1 MEEYWG
7 NVNTLGPRSCYD
19 EGKRVAETMCY
30 CYHTECG
37 VEVRLARIFNT
48 FGPRMD
54 PADGRVVSNFIIQ
67 ALTGR
72 PITIYGDGS
81 QTRSFQ
87 YVSDLVQGLLCL
99 MAGDTIGPFNIG
111 NPVEW
116 TVKQFAEYIQAKI
129 NPDAPIQYLP
139 STADDPRKRR
149 PDISKAKKGLGWEP
163 RVDAKDG
170 LDKTI
175 AFFKAELGM
184 LRQGVDTPVIWMPLM
199 GDKMPQAGDS
209 KQ

>member
-1 MEEYWG
+1 VEEYWG

-30 CYHTECG
+30 AYHTECG
-37 VEVRLARIFNT
+37 VQVRLARIFNT

-54 PADGRVVSNFIIQ
+54 PEDGRVVSNFIIQ
-67 ALTGR
+67 ALTGK

-87 YVSDLVQGLLCL
+87 FVSDLIQGLLAL
-99 MAGDTIGPFNIG
+99 MAGDSIGPINLG
-111 NPVEW
+111 NPEEW
-116 TVKQFAEYIQAKI
+116 TVKQFAEYIQARV
-129 NPDAPIQYLP
+129 NPDAPIVYQP

-149 PDISKAKKGLGWEP
+149 PDITRAQRVLGWKP
-163 RVDAKDG
+163 RVDARDG

-175 AFFKAELGM
+175 AYFKSELGM
-184 LRQGVDTPVIWMPLM
+184 LRSGVDTPTIWMPLM
-199 GDKMPQAGDS
+199 GDKPVA
-209 KQ
+209 